1 MAGGSWVMESDGTQ
15 FLTSLGLWDI
25 CENCCTACTPLD
37 PDDSTISANL
47 QAWLKAD
54 AITGLS
60 DGDAIGT
67 WSDSSGNGNDA
78 TQSTSGSKPLYK
90 TGIYSGA
97 TLPTVRFDGTD
108 DYLYWGT
115 FFNSF
120 ENSEWTAFI
129 VVKNQSG
136 EVGFAVSNHA
146 AFGFTANGFHLYAF
160 PEVLTAKDY
169 VDSSTPYRDIVSS
182 TGLTLNALHSYAASV
197 KNDAST
203 RNKIFV
209 GGVDV
214 SAPQVDALTG
224 AITEDVSTNTGVRVG
239 ATFSIASSTFYLNGD
254 ICEIIV
260 YDTVLT
266 DAQIV
271 GVQCYLNRW
280 TT

>member
-1 MAGGSWVMESDGTQ
+1 MESDGTQ

-37 PDDSTISANL
+37 PDDSSISANL

-60 DGDAIGT
+60 DGDPVGT

-78 TQSTSGSKPLYK
+78 TQSTSSFKPTYK
-90 TGIYSGA
+90 TGIYSGS

-108 DYLYWGT
+108 DLLDWGT
-115 FFNSF
+115 FMQSF
-120 ENSEWTAFI
+120 GNSEWTAFV
-129 VVKNQSG
+129 VVKQTGSG
-136 EVGFAVSNHA
+136 IQFAVSDYDA
-146 AFGFTANGFHLYAF
+146 VGFSYDGFHLRSRQ
-160 PEVLTAKDY
+160 PGIETAKDY
-169 VDSSTPYRDIVSS
+169 IDASTAHKDRVLS
-182 TGLTLNALHSYAASV
+182 TSPTLGALHSYAAVV

-209 GGVDV
+209 GGLDV
-214 SAPQVDALTG
+214 SNPTTGALFG
-224 AITEDVSTNTGVRVG
+224 AITSNASTKVARIG
-239 ATFSIASSTFYLNGD
+239 ATHVIAGSEIFMQGD
-254 ICEIIV
+254 ICELIV